1 MESCMRPKLVNRDA
15 GFTLIEV
22 LVSLAIFSIG
32 ILAVASM
39 QYWSVRNTTAGNI
52 LTQATNLARAQM
64 EDMKNATNITTLT
77 NGSDA
82 TNPIDEDGNPGGI
95 YTRSWVVTNPFGGSA
110 SRQIQVSV
118 SWSRLGQNRSVVL
131 TTISRG
137 NGT

>member
-1 MESCMRPKLVNRDA
+1 MRPKLVNRDA

-64 EDMKNATNITTLT
+64 ESMKNATNITTLT
-77 NGSDA
+77 EGSDA
-82 TNPIDEDGNPGGI
+82 TNPIDEVGNPGGI
-95 YTRSWVVTNPFGGSA
+95 YTRSWVVTNPLGGST

-118 SWSRLGQNRSVVL
+118 RWNRNRLGQNRSVVL

>member
-1 MESCMRPKLVNRDA
+1 
-15 GFTLIEV
+15 
-22 LVSLAIFSIG
+22 
-32 ILAVASM
+32 M

>member
-1 MESCMRPKLVNRDA
+1 MRPKLVNRAA

-22 LVSLAIFSIG
+22 LIGLAIFTIG

-39 QYWSVRNTTAGNI
+39 QYWSVHNTTAGNI
-52 LTQATNLARAQM
+52 LTQATHLARAQM
-64 EDMKNATNITTLT
+64 ENMKNASDMTTLT
-77 NGSDA
+77 SASDA
-82 TNPIDEDGNPGGI
+82 NNPMDEDGNPGGI
-95 YTRSWVVTNPFGGSA
+95 FTRSWAVTNPLGGST

-118 SWSRLGQNRSVVL
+118 SWSRLGRNRSVVL